1 VGERVEEMR
10 SRCATLSQVGPKR
23 TVDRRAASDA
33 NAGAAPGDGEVLVL
47 DAFSLVYRA
56 FFALPSMVTTRGE
69 PTGALYGLSTLLLK
83 LLRERR
89 PKGMVAALDAPAATF
104 RHAAFAGYKA
114 SRPRAP
120 TPLGQQLRR
129 LPALLDAFGAPT
141 FAVPGFEADDI
152 LATAARDLAGA
163 GEAPL
168 VVTGDLDALQC
179 AGGRTRVFVVGRGAA
194 AGRLYDEAAIWARF
208 GVAPAELPDWKA
220 LAGDV
225 TDEIPGV
232 PGVGAQRATALVRRF
247 GGVAGLIAAKD
258 EIAPAPLRDAIA
270 ARATELQLW
279 RDLARLRD
287 DVPLPEGP
295 RFGPFDAGARA
306 RARALFEELEF
317 RSLLPR
323 LDTLP

>member
-1 VGERVEEMR
+1 VAPKRAINQGAAGGAAAAGDAPGER
-10 SRCATLSQVGPKR
+10 
-23 TVDRRAASDA
+23 
-33 NAGAAPGDGEVLVL
+33 EVLLL

-56 FFALPSMVTTRGE
+56 FFALPAMATTRGE
-69 PTGALYGLSTLLLK
+69 PTGALYGFSALLLK

-89 PKGMVAALDAPAATF
+89 PKGISAALDAPAATF
-104 RHAAFAGYKA
+104 RHLAFAGYKA

-120 TPLGQQLRR
+120 TPLGLQLRR
-129 LPALLDAFGAPT
+129 LPALLDAFGAPSFT
-141 FAVPGFEADDI
+141 APGFEADDV
-152 LATAARDLAGA
+152 LATLARELAGA

-168 VVTGDLDALQC
+168 VVTGDLDALQS
-179 AGGRTRVFVVGRGAA
+179 AGGRTRVYVVGRGAT

-232 PGVGAQRATALVRRF
+232 PGVGSQRAAQLVRRF
-247 GGVAGLIAAKD
+247 GGVAGLIARTT
-258 EIAPAPLRDAIA
+258 EIEPTAVREAIA
-270 ARATELQLW
+270 ARAGELPLW

-287 DVPLPEGP
+287 DVPLAAGP
-295 RFGPFDAGARA
+295 RFGPFDAAARA

-323 LDTLP
+323 LDALP

>member
-1 VGERVEEMR
+1 MAEDE
-10 SRCATLSQVGPKR
+10 
-23 TVDRRAASDA
+23 
-33 NAGAAPGDGEVLVL
+33 GEVVL
-47 DAFSLVYRA
+47 LDVFSLAYRA
-56 FFALPSMVTTRGE
+56 FFAVPPMTTTRGE
-69 PTGALYGLSTLLLK
+69 PTGALYGFSALVIK
-83 LLRERR
+83 LLREQR
-89 PKGMVAALDAPAATF
+89 PKGLAAALDAPAATF
-104 RHAAFAGYKA
+104 RHASFAGYKA
-114 SRPRAP
+114 NRPRAP
-120 TPLGQQLRR
+120 APLGRQLQR
-129 LPALLDAFGAPT
+129 LPALLDAFGAAT
-141 FAVPGFEADDI
+141 FTAPGFEADDI
-152 LATAARDLAGA
+152 LATLNRELLSA
-163 GEAPL
+163 GERPL

-179 AGGRTRVFVVGRGAA
+179 ATGRARVHVVGRGAT
-194 AGRLYDEAAIWARF
+194 AGRLYDEAAIWTRF
-208 GVAPAELPDWKA
+208 GVTPGELPDWKA